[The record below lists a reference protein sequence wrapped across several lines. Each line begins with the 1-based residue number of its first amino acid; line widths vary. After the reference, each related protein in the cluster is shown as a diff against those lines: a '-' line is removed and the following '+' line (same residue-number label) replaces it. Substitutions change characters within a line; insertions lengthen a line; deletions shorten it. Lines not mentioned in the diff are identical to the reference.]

1 MAHVYKDGFSKHGDF
16 SWLTV
21 ELPEGICCR
30 LLFLGHCDVETSND
44 VRSQVTEDS
53 NGCAP

>member
-1 MAHVYKDGFSKHGDF
+1 MGKLKYPMEHGPFIKHGDF

-44 VRSQVTEDS
+44 VRSQATT
-53 NGCAP
+53 